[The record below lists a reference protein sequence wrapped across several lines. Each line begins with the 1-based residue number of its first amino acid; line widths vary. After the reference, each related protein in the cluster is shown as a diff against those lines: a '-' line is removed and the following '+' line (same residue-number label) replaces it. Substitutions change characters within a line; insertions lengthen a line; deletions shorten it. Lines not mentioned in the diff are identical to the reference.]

1 MIRAGKESDT
11 GAMRY
16 SKTRFEEWVNDAW
29 ESIPASIR
37 REFSNLVIAV
47 EDEPSQ
53 EQLDK
58 AKVPPGG
65 TLLGL
70 YEGVPIKRRGW
81 HYQMALPDRITLFQG
96 PLERSGGDI
105 RQAAYE
111 TLWHE
116 IAHHIGMSE
125 QEVRAAER
133 RKFG

>member
-1 MIRAGKESDT
+1 
-11 GAMRY
+11 MRY
-16 SKTRFEEWVNDAW
+16 SKARFEEWVGDAW
-29 ESIPASIR
+29 ESIPESIR

-53 EQLDK
+53 EQLTK
-58 AKVPPGG
+58 AKVARGD

-81 HYQMALPDRITLFQG
+81 FYQMALPDRITLFQG
-96 PLERSGGDI
+96 PLERSAGSDI
-105 RQAAYE
+105 RQAIYE

-116 IAHHIGMSE
+116 IAHHIGMNE
-125 QEVRAAER
+125 KEVQAAER

>member
-1 MIRAGKESDT
+1 MTA
-11 GAMRY
+11 AMRY
-16 SKTRFEEWVNDAW
+16 SKTHFEDWVDDAW
-29 ESIPASIR
+29 ESIPESIR

-53 EQLDK
+53 EQLTK
-58 AKVPPGG
+58 AKVPRGD

-81 HYQMALPDRITLFQG
+81 FYQMALPDRITLFQG
-96 PLERSGGDI
+96 PLERSAGSDI
-105 RQAAYE
+105 RQAIYE

-116 IAHHIGMSE
+116 IAHHIGMNE
-125 QEVRAAER
+125 QEVRAAEK

>member
-1 MIRAGKESDT
+1 MTA
-11 GAMRY
+11 AMRY
-16 SKTRFEEWVNDAW
+16 SKTHFEDWVDDAW
-29 ESIPASIR
+29 ESIPESIR

-53 EQLDK
+53 EQLTK
-58 AKVPPGG
+58 AKVRRGD

-81 HYQMALPDRITLFQG
+81 FYQMALPDRITLFQG
-96 PLERSGGDI
+96 PLERSAGSDI
-105 RQAAYE
+105 RQAIYE

-116 IAHHIGMSE
+116 IAHHIGMNE
-125 QEVRAAER
+125 QEVRAAEK